1 MFVHTFDR
9 AYAAQGELDF
19 WDYQW
24 TFTCWARHR
33 LSILPKTTL
42 VENVEFGPE
51 AKHTT
56 WMGDGRARLPKGTM
70 GFLSWQR

>member
-1 MFVHTFDR
+1 MFVHAFER

-19 WDYQW
+19 WDDQW
-24 TFTCWARHR
+24 TFTCWAHHS
-33 LSILPKTTL
+33 LAILPNTTP

-51 AKHTT
+51 AMYTT
-56 WMGDGRARLPKGTM
+56 WMGDVRTRLPKGTM